1 MEHLPLISIILVTCG
16 RPISFLKRSLNSIIS
31 QTYEN
36 FQVTIVDS
44 NTDSNTSCLI
54 SEYINSLDRIKMQL
68 IRLPGASNNLAR
80 NTGFKASKG
89 DYVAFLDDD
98 DEWAPD
104 KLEKQ
109 VKLFEENTSIV
120 YSNYHIINDKGKK
133 DLFFPDIL
141 KKDNLKVEIL
151 GENVIGCTS
160 MPLISSKTFIE
171 VGGFD
176 ESFKANQDW
185 DLWIRILQKN
195 NAVYSSTIAGVKHY
209 TQDSISNNKYRRI
222 SGWIHLFMKHA
233 GKYAK
238 NREQLTKATGFFAG
252 EMLNKKIYLVG
263 MAALIF
269 HFVSKGI
276 HSRKK
281 RTTQSLL

>member
-1 MEHLPLISIILVTCG
+1 MVTCG
-16 RPISFLKRSLNSIIS
+16 RPISFLRRSLNSVIS

-36 FQVTIVDS
+36 FQVIVVDS
-44 NTDSNTSCLI
+44 NIDPNISCVI
-54 SEYINSLDRIKMQL
+54 SEYIGSLNQMKLQL

-80 NTGFKASKG
+80 NTGFQASRG

-109 VKLFEENTSIV
+109 LKLFEKNTSIV
-120 YSNYHIINDKGKK
+120 YSNYYITNDKGEKN
-133 DLFFPDIL
+133 LFFSNTL

-160 MPLISSKTFIE
+160 MPLISSKAFIE

-195 NAVYSSTIAGVKHY
+195 NAVYSSVIAGVKHY
-209 TQDSISNNKYRRI
+209 TQDSISNNRYRRI
-222 SGWIHLFMKHA
+222 SGWIRLFMKHA
-233 GKYAK
+233 GKYSK

-252 EMLNKKIYLVG
+252 EMLSKKTYLIG
-263 MAALIF
+263 TAALIF
-269 HFVSKGI
+269 HFMSK
-276 HSRKK
+276 
-281 RTTQSLL
+281 